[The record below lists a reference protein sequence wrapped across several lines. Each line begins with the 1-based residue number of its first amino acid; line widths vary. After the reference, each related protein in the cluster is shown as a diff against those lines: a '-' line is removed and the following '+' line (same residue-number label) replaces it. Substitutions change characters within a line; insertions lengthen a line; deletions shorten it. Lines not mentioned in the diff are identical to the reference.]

1 MKREML
7 STCHTTQFADVPTTR
22 HV

>member
-1 MKREML
+1 ML